1 MSALAGVEMSRYGW
15 LLALKAV
22 AGAASV
28 VTLLQGWPVVT
39 LGVLGLFLFVHAY
52 ALRHARR
59 KGVPYQL
66 AITSSVISSAI
77 VLTLLGVLLAWQ
89 RIPIMLGAVFVAAS
103 FIKILFVLLSL
114 PTKGLR
120 PHKPEKS
127 NWALLA
133 SVIFLACYIVPQYE
147 KLVLVSALFLVY
159 LLFSVASFVKGIM
172 ARRAASRRRR
182 LAARR

>member
-1 MSALAGVEMSRYGW
+1 MSRYGW

-28 VTLLQGWPVVT
+28 VTLLKGWPIVT
-39 LGVLGLFLFVHAY
+39 LGVLALFLAIHAY
-52 ALRHARR
+52 TLRHARR
-59 KGVPYQL
+59 KGVSHHL
-66 AITSSVISSAI
+66 ANASSAI
-77 VLTLLGVLLAWQ
+77 STATVLTLLGVLLAWQ

-120 PHKPEKS
+120 PHRPEKS

-147 KLVLVSALFLVY
+147 KLVLVSALFLIY
-159 LLFSVASFVKGIM
+159 LLFAVASFVKGIM
-172 ARRAASRRRR
+172 ARKAASRRRR

>member
-1 MSALAGVEMSRYGW
+1 MSRYGW
-15 LLALKAV
+15 LLAFKAV

-39 LGVLGLFLFVHAY
+39 LGVLAAFIFVHTY
-52 ALRHARR
+52 ALRHARS
-59 KGVPYQL
+59 KGVPHYL
-66 AITSSVISSAI
+66 AIISSAI
-77 VLTLLGVLLAWQ
+77 STATVLTLLGVLLAWQ

-114 PTKGLR
+114 PTKGVR

-147 KLVLVSALFLVY
+147 KLALVSALFLIY
-159 LLFSVASFVKGIM
+159 LLLAVASFVKGIM
-172 ARRAASRRRR
+172 ARKALSRRRR